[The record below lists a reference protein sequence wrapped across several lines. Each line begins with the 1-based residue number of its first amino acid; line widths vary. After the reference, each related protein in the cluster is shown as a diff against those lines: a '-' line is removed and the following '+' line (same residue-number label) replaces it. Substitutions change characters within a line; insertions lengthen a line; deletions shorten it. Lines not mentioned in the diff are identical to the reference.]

1 MKIPYII
8 EEFINNEWYKVSS
21 TTNEVYAKAQYET
34 LVGMK
39 KKVQVKFDGK
49 VIWETN

>member
-8 EEFINNEWYKVSS
+8 EEFKGGKWLKFSS
-21 TTNEVYAKAQYET
+21 TTNEVYARAQYET

-39 KKVQVKFDGK
+39 KKMRVKYDGK
-49 VIWETN
+49 VIWSD